1 MTQIQLP
8 YSEPVRLHQIGTLL
22 ERTLA
27 PETADRARIAKA
39 LNLAS
44 LDSLTVDMALVP
56 TVSGFRME
64 GRVRAE
70 VVQTCGLSL
79 EPMPVSV
86 DRDFTVNFVHE
97 AEPENNEDGEID
109 IELDD
114 DFPDVIEDGKI
125 DLGQYAVEQLF
136 LSLDPFPRKD
146 GAVFV
151 QPPEPMEISPFAAL
165 KSLKDSSQ
173 G

>member
-8 YSEPVRLHQIGTLL
+8 YSEPVRLHQIGASL
-22 ERTLA
+22 ERTLV
-27 PETADRARIAKA
+27 PEAADLVRIAKA

-44 LDSLTVDMALVP
+44 LASLSVDMTLVP
-56 TVSGFRME
+56 TVSGFRMD
-64 GRVRAE
+64 GRVKAE
-70 VVQTCGLSL
+70 AEQTCGLSL

-86 DRDFTVNFVHE
+86 DRPFTVYFVHE
-97 AEPENNEDGEID
+97 AEPQNNEDGEID

-114 DFPDVIEDGKI
+114 NFPDVIEDGKI
-125 DLGQYAVEQLF
+125 DLGQHAVEQLS
-136 LSLDPFPRKD
+136 LSLDPFPRKE

-151 QPPEPMEISPFAAL
+151 QPPEPVDISPFAAL
-165 KSLKDSSQ
+165 KALKDTSQ

>member
-1 MTQIQLP
+1 MTKIQLP
-8 YSEPVRLHQIGTLL
+8 YSEPVRLHQIGANL
-22 ERTLA
+22 ERTLV
-27 PETADRARIAKA
+27 PEAADRTRIAKA

-44 LDSLTVDMALVP
+44 LDSLTVDMTVVP
-56 TVSGFRME
+56 TVSGFRMD

-70 VVQTCGLSL
+70 AVQACGLSL
-79 EPMPVSV
+79 EPMPVTV

-97 AEPENNEDGEID
+97 AEPQNNEDGEID

-114 DFPDVIEDGKI
+114 NFPDVIEDGKI
-125 DLGQYAVEQLF
+125 DLGQHAVEQLS
-136 LSLDPFPRKD
+136 LSLDPFPRKE

-151 QPPEPMEISPFAAL
+151 QPPEPVEISPFAAL
-165 KSLKDSSQ
+165 KALKDTSQ